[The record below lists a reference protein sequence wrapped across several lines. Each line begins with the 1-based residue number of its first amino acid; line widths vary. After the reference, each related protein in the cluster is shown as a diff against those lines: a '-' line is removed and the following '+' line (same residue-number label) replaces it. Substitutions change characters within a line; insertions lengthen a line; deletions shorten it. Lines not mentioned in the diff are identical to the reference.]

1 MTFEGGVYQY
11 AALAVM
17 MGSLIFPV
25 LLYRVFITGSK
36 LFVWGSLEPDVAM
49 LLRLLE
55 RVAAV
60 VSLGVLVWSFFR
72 LEWYAIIGTFI
83 GLLLIIGTVMVI
95 MLRFDG
101 GVRGLLATRLTLIPA
116 LQIIAVAAA
125 IYLGSTYLMGA

>member
-1 MTFEGGVYQY
+1 MWMILTQN
-11 AALAVM
+11 
-17 MGSLIFPV
+17 FPNDSG
-25 LLYRVFITGSK
+25 RF
-36 LFVWGSLEPDVAM
+36 LE
-49 LLRLLE
+49 
-55 RVAAV
+55 
-60 VSLGVLVWSFFR
+60 WSFFR